1 MAVSVVKSAG
11 RVIEIFEFFAERREP
26 ATMMEVARALNCP
39 PSSTSALLNSL
50 CQLGYMDF
58 DRRGRTYL
66 PTLRAALLG
75 IWVNDLFLSDGSILA
90 LMNDLR
96 AKTGETVALGAQ
108 SGLHVQY
115 IHVMR
120 ALVRQ
125 PHAEVATGRLRP
137 LLRSAVGQV
146 ILSLKDNEEVV
157 ALARRI
163 NAEEKDPAKRVR
175 IEDLLQ
181 RLEICR
187 RQGYGY
193 SEGATTPGGGIVAVL
208 FPSPPHHPP
217 MALGIGTAIPKL
229 RDRKDFYLSILRK
242 AVAKQSRYLSD
253 HHIPHSRLPARSAGV
268 AEN

>member
-1 MAVSVVKSAG
+1 MVVPVVKSAA
-11 RVIEIFEFFAERREP
+11 RVIKIFEFFAERREP
-26 ATMMEVARALNCP
+26 LTMMEVARALESP

-50 CQLGYMDF
+50 CELGYMDY
-58 DRRGRTYL
+58 DRHERTYL

-75 IWVNDLFLSDGSILA
+75 IWVNDLFLNDSSILS

-96 AKTGETVALGAQ
+96 SKTGETVVLGAQ

-120 ALVRQ
+120 ALIRR

-146 ILSLKDNEEVV
+146 ILSLKENDAIF

-163 NAEEKDPAKRVR
+163 NAEGSDSAKRVK
-175 IEDLLQ
+175 IEDLMHQ
-181 RLEICR
+181 IEFCR
-187 RQGYGY
+187 RENYGY
-193 SEGATTPGGGIVAVL
+193 SEGATTPGGGIIAVQ

-217 MALGIGTAIPKL
+217 MAIGIGTTISKL
-229 RDRKDFYLSILRK
+229 REQKTFYLGILRK
-242 AVAKQSRYLSD
+242 AVAKQSRQLSNQQVSQ
-253 HHIPHSRLPARSAGV
+253 PWPPRRSASRG
-268 AEN
+268 